1 MIKINSLTMCCLSL
15 LVACSSVKPVA
26 SQPVIQSPQVTQHQ
40 PVIVDK
46 KAIKRSIKL
55 FDRGSFVAINE
66 LTSLDGVLTVKAN
79 NIYQNRRGDL
89 IFTKDAVLRFRCSTS
104 ANATMIEINGNQFL
118 VPVILQNKDHVPTG
132 CVKYNGAIKFA
143 KFIK

>member
-26 SQPVIQSPQVTQHQ
+26 SQPVIQSTQVTQHQ

-89 IFTKDAVLRFRCSTS
+89 IFTKDAVLRFKCGTS

-132 CVKYNGAIKFA
+132 CVKYNGAIKFV